1 MHGLLHSL
9 VIRVLLQ
16 DRVSTIGDT
25 ASASILLLFSIGLKM
40 CALCIYSTSYTKTM
54 ADSHKCLYKQCHLVW
69 VSFYSLVY
77 GRSLTKFIVVY
88 ILQYTKEL

>member
-9 VIRVLLQ
+9 VIHVLLQ

-54 ADSHKCLYKQCHLVW
+54 ADSHKCLYKQYHLCGFSNFFLLPCIW
-69 VSFYSLVY
+69 
-77 GRSLTKFIVVY
+77 
-88 ILQYTKEL
+88 